1 MFGKM
6 KQNSVLFFLIIII
19 LGVFGL
25 GVWFGRSQVSC
36 QICAPADV
44 DFSLFWE
51 TWQTIKEKYVDKAKL
66 DTQEM
71 IYGAISGMV
80 KSLNDPYTI
89 FLKPEDTKR
98 FIEDVKGSFEGV
110 GMEVDVRN
118 GQLQVVAPLEGT
130 PAQKAGI
137 KPGDIIMKVD
147 GTTTAEMSVDE
158 AVNLIRGPKGTEVTL
173 TIYREEWGEA
183 RDIKIV
189 RSVIDVPSN
198 KLEIRD
204 DGIAYLRIYHFSE
217 NAAYDFREA
226 AIKILESNSQK
237 IILDLRDNPG
247 GYLEVAQDIAGW
259 FLERGQ
265 VVTVEDFGE
274 GKEQNKYLAEGNA
287 KLVSYPVVVLINK
300 GSASGSEILAGALR
314 DDRGVKLIGETSFGK
329 GSVQELEKLRGGSS
343 LKITIA
349 KWLTPN
355 GDLITGKGLEPD
367 VKVELTTEDAVA
379 NRDHQLDKA
388 IEILKELN

>member
-379 NRDHQLDKA
+379 NRDPQLDKA

>member
-1 MFGKM
+1 
-6 KQNSVLFFLIIII
+6 
-19 LGVFGL
+19 
-25 GVWFGRSQVSC
+25 
-36 QICAPADV
+36 
-44 DFSLFWE
+44 
-51 TWQTIKEKYVDKAKL
+51 
-66 DTQEM
+66 
-71 IYGAISGMV
+71 
-80 KSLNDPYTI
+80 
-89 FLKPEDTKR
+89 
-98 FIEDVKGSFEGV
+98 
-110 GMEVDVRN
+110 
-118 GQLQVVAPLEGT
+118 
-130 PAQKAGI
+130 
-137 KPGDIIMKVD
+137 MKVD

-379 NRDHQLDKA
+379 NRDPQLDKA

>member
-1 MFGKM
+1 M

-130 PAQKAGI
+130 PAQKAGN

-379 NRDHQLDKA
+379 NRDPQLDKA